1 MKLNNEKKKKTW
13 NKIKKR
19 KNWKLEIN
27 KQNRYKED
35 TLNIQ
40 TNNRRHP
47 VTPALYYISQTVLG
61 KGFFIN
67 KLFSGIYATQ
77 NGKDFNLFRNIYL

>member
-1 MKLNNEKKKKTW
+1 MKKKTW

-27 KQNRYKED
+27 RQNRYKED
-35 TLNIQ
+35 TLSMQ

-61 KGFFIN
+61 KGFFN
-67 KLFSGIYATQ
+67 Q
-77 NGKDFNLFRNIYL
+77 